1 VLDAAGGPT
10 AGQHLHHH
18 PPTALRAVARR
29 LELTPRRAGAVVA
42 SDGVPALVAP
52 GFVVHH
58 PPYASRV
65 TVQPGAQ
72 AVVRHQVTPDDT
84 ARALGSGD
92 LQVLATPRLLAWCE
106 QATVQALAGRLAESE
121 STVGIRVE
129 LTHQRATAVGAEV
142 TVRADLV
149 HVDGR
154 LLRFDVVAE
163 ADDGTVLGHGRV
175 TRVVVDRAR
184 FLARL

>member
-1 VLDAAGGPT
+1 V
-10 AGQHLHHH
+10 H
-18 PPTALRAVARR
+18 
-29 LELTPRRAGAVVA
+29 VV
-42 SDGVPALVAP
+42 SV
-52 GFVVHH
+52 
-58 PPYASRV
+58 
-65 TVQPGAQ
+65 
-72 AVVRHQVTPDDT
+72 DDT

-92 LQVLATPRLLAWCE
+92 LDVLATPRLLAWCE
-106 QATVQALAGRLAESE
+106 QATVQSLAGRLDDAS
-121 STVGIRVE
+121 STVGTRIE
-129 LTHQRATAVGAEV
+129 LAHLRASPVGAVV

-163 ADDGTVLGHGRV
+163 DSDGVVLGHGQV

>member
-1 VLDAAGGPT
+1 M
-10 AGQHLHHH
+10 
-18 PPTALRAVARR
+18 
-29 LELTPRRAGAVVA
+29 
-42 SDGVPALVAP
+42 
-52 GFVVHH
+52 
-58 PPYASRV
+58 
-65 TVQPGAQ
+65 TVQPDAQ
-72 AVVRHQVTPDDT
+72 ALVQHHVGADDT

-92 LQVLATPRLLAWCE
+92 LDVLATPRLLAWCE
-106 QATVQALAGRLAESE
+106 HATVQSLAGRLDDAS
-121 STVGIRVE
+121 STVGTRVE
-129 LTHQRATAVGAEV
+129 LAHLRASPVGAAV

-163 ADDGTVLGHGRV
+163 DSEGVVLGHGQV

>member
-1 VLDAAGGPT
+1 M
-10 AGQHLHHH
+10 
-18 PPTALRAVARR
+18 
-29 LELTPRRAGAVVA
+29 
-42 SDGVPALVAP
+42 
-52 GFVVHH
+52 
-58 PPYASRV
+58 
-65 TVQPGAQ
+65 TVQAGAQ
-72 AVVRHQVTPDDT
+72 ALVQHRVGDDDT

-92 LQVLATPRLLAWCE
+92 LDVLATPRLLAWCE
-106 QATVQALAGRLAESE
+106 QATIESLAGRLDDAT
-121 STVGIRVE
+121 STVGTRVE
-129 LTHQRATAVGAEV
+129 LAHLRASPVGAAV

-163 ADDGTVLGHGRV
+163 DAEGVLLGHGQV

>member
-1 VLDAAGGPT
+1 
-10 AGQHLHHH
+10 
-18 PPTALRAVARR
+18 
-29 LELTPRRAGAVVA
+29 
-42 SDGVPALVAP
+42 
-52 GFVVHH
+52 
-58 PPYASRV
+58 V

-72 AVVRHQVTPDDT
+72 ALVRHQVTPDDT

-92 LQVLATPRLLAWCE
+92 LEVLATPRLLAWFE
-106 QATVQALAGRLAESE
+106 QAAVQALAGRLAEAE
-121 STVGIRVE
+121 STVGTRVE
-129 LTHQRATAVGAEV
+129 LTHLRATAVGAGV

-154 LLRFDVVAE
+154 LYRFDVMAE
-163 ADDGTVLGHGRV
+163 ADDGTVLGHGQV

>member
-1 VLDAAGGPT
+1 MLDAARGPA
-10 AGQHLHHH
+10 AGQDLHHH
-18 PPTALRAVARR
+18 PPPALPAVARR
-29 LELTPRRAGAVVA
+29 LELTAGRAGAVVA
-42 SDGVPALVAP
+42 GGGVPALVAP

-72 AVVRHQVTPDDT
+72 ALVRHHVTPDDT

-92 LQVLATPRLLAWCE
+92 LEVLATPRLLAWFE
-106 QATVQALAGRLAESE
+106 QATVRALAGRLAEAE
-121 STVGIRVE
+121 STVGTRVE
-129 LTHQRATAVGAEV
+129 LVHQRATAVGAEV

-163 ADDGTVLGHGRV
+163 AADGAVLGHGEV

-184 FLARL
+184 FVARL

>member
-1 VLDAAGGPT
+1 M
-10 AGQHLHHH
+10 
-18 PPTALRAVARR
+18 
-29 LELTPRRAGAVVA
+29 
-42 SDGVPALVAP
+42 
-52 GFVVHH
+52 
-58 PPYASRV
+58 

-72 AVVRHQVTPDDT
+72 ALVQHRVGADDT

-92 LQVLATPRLLAWCE
+92 LDVLATPRLLAWCE
-106 QATVQALAGRLAESE
+106 QATVQSLAGRLDAAS
-121 STVGIRVE
+121 SPVGTRVE
-129 LTHQRATAVGAEV
+129 LAHLRASPVGAEV

-163 ADDGTVLGHGRV
+163 DSDGVVLGHGQV

>member
-1 VLDAAGGPT
+1 
-10 AGQHLHHH
+10 
-18 PPTALRAVARR
+18 
-29 LELTPRRAGAVVA
+29 VVA
-42 SDGVPALVAP
+42 DGGVPALVAP

-72 AVVRHQVTPDDT
+72 ALVRHQVTPADT

-92 LQVLATPRLLAWCE
+92 LEVLATPRLLAWCE
-106 QATVQALAGRLAESE
+106 HATVQALAGRLAATE
-121 STVGIRVE
+121 STVGTRME

-163 ADDGTVLGHGRV
+163 TGDGTVLGHGQV
-175 TRVVVDRAR
+175 TRVVVDRDR